1 MNRYPI
7 NSRVIGAGGESPLS
21 YVVAFQNFV
30 LHVAAT
36 AVAIRGMRASQSLT
50 LEQTARAIIT
60 RFFAASQ
67 VLALNLSLTT
77 KTYFMKYGTA
87 AQTMALTVAAIARQQ
102 IKRYAQSTQAL
113 ALSASITIHHWIKT
127 YATALQ
133 NFALSTSGKYAR
145 HIYPSVA
152 QTLAGTGQIRPTIY
166 RSFKASGVA
175 ILTGAITIR
184 TAVRTS
190 ASQVFALITSITAA
204 DRTTQPANAE
214 RSLSVPVTPRTA
226 IVPGE
231 SYESGV

>member
-21 YVVAFQNFV
+21 YVAAFQSFV

-67 VLALNLSLTT
+67 ALALDLSLTT

-87 AQTMALTVAAIARQQ
+87 TQALALTVAGIARQQ

-133 NFALSTSGKYAR
+133 NFALSTSGKCGLR
-145 HIYPSVA
+145 FYPTVA
-152 QTLAGTGQIRPTIY
+152 QTLAGAGQIRPTIY
-166 RSFKASGVA
+166 RSFKASGAA

-184 TAVRTS
+184 TAVRAS
-190 ASQVFALITSITAA
+190 ANQVFALITSIKAA
-204 DRTTQPANAE
+204 DRTIQPANAD
-214 RSLSVPVTPRTA
+214 RMVAVPVTQRTI